1 VTEAGRPH
9 RECHTPPVRPT
20 RVIYVENDPALR
32 GIITQLLEQR
42 PEIEVLLATGFAHE
56 ALDQSIAERA
66 DVALLDL
73 ALGSA
78 QMNGIDLGLALR
90 SLNDNIG
97 IVIHSQYRLDTV
109 ARTVPPDALF
119 GWVTLPK
126 SGELS
131 IDDLVKA
138 LRDAARGMT
147 STEIPTDEGSHPL
160 EDLSIRQRAVMGM
173 VASGVK
179 TTEIARRLR
188 ISHDA
193 VRQDLSRAYRLL
205 VPDADPE
212 ADDLRT
218 RAVLVYLELTRD
230 DDAIDGA

>member
-1 VTEAGRPH
+1 M
-9 RECHTPPVRPT
+9 RPT
-20 RVIYVENDPALR
+20 RVLYVENDPALR
-32 GIITQLLEQR
+32 SIITQLLEQR

-56 ALDQSIAERA
+56 ALDQSIADRA

-109 ARTVPPDALF
+109 ARTVPPEALI

-131 IDDLVKA
+131 IDDVVQA

-147 STEIPTDEGSHPL
+147 ITETPSDMSPRPL
-160 EDLSIRQRAVMGM
+160 EELTIRQRAVMGM
-173 VASGVK
+173 LASGVK

-218 RAVLVYLELTRD
+218 RAVLAYLDLTRD
-230 DDAIDGA
+230 DDVRDGA